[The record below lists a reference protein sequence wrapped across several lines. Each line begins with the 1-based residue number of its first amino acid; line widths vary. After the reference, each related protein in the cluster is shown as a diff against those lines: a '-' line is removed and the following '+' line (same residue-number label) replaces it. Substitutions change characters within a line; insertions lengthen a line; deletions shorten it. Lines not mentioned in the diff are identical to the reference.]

1 MSIVDNFYKRTNE
14 GEVQKKTVA
23 RVNENQQLSSAL
35 SLFNESVDSQKRTAE
50 NAGRQ
55 SDETVI
61 QWEQRIREQGRS
73 QRGQSSQH
81 EPLYADQYRKAD
93 YESNERYVQEAAE
106 IENRVSA
113 GESHE
118 STGIAND
125 LPWTK
130 GDSVT
135 NVEDTYKEMGD
146 MQVDNSML
154 QKAVS
159 ENVITHADAVKI
171 SKKGKVEGINSTMWT
186 SKPRESEFE

>member
-1 MSIVDNFYKRTNE
+1 MSIVDNFYNRTND
-14 GEVQKKTVA
+14 GQVQKKAVA
-23 RVNENQQLSSAL
+23 RVNEKQQLSSAL
-35 SLFNESVDSQKRTAE
+35 SLFNESIDSQKRTAE
-50 NAGRQ
+50 NSGRQ

-61 QWEQRIREQGRS
+61 QWEQRIREQDRS
-73 QRGQSSQH
+73 QRNQTNHH

-93 YESNERYVQEAAE
+93 HDSNERYVQEAAE

-118 STGIAND
+118 STGMASD

-135 NVEDTYKEMGD
+135 NVEENYREMED

-154 QKAVS
+154 QQAVN
-159 ENVITHADAVKI
+159 ENVITHEDAARI